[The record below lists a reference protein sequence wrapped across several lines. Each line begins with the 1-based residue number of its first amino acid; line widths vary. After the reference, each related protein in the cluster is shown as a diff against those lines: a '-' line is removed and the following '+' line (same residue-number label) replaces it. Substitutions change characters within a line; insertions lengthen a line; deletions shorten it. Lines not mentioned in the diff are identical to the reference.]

1 MRPMTVFEA
10 VEREIRTTEETGYK
24 QIVRVRITM
33 DALKGT
39 PVALPVTPERAR
51 VAGALRA
58 IPDPRTGEALVVADP
73 AWGERFLEL
82 LLHPADWLEA
92 RHFASSYGAHLDAGE
107 KPTLMGLPVEVE

>member
-1 MRPMTVFEA
+1 MTVFEA
-10 VEREIRTTEETGYK
+10 VEREISTTEETGYK

-73 AWGERFLEL
+73 AW
-82 LLHPADWLEA
+82 A
-92 RHFASSYGAHLDAGE
+92 YGAHLDAGE